1 MNFEVVHDIQTVY
14 RKLVTATSRPGT
26 LVVLEREAKTLDVQ
40 MECLSST
47 ILLARTV
54 LDPEVTFKVIAKEEE
69 ETVSRKI
76 NQLTY
81 SKPVDLPEADF
92 IFILHNASDEQ
103 IKEALNKAKVGN
115 LLNPHESAMIILE
128 VPDVTKGDSMILSGP
143 GIQQESFI
151 SLPNVSA
158 WLGARNEKNIE
169 FPLGIDMYFVDQQDR
184 LIALPRTTQI
194 KENGGE
200 IIWDMLQ

>member
-1 MNFEVVHDIQTVY
+1 MNLDVVHDIQTVY

-26 LVVLEREAKTLDVQ
+26 LVALDREARTLDVQ

-54 LDPEVTFKVIAKEEE
+54 LDPEVSFKVISKAEEA
-69 ETVSRKI
+69 VSRMI

-92 IFILHNASDEQ
+92 IFILHDASEEQ
-103 IKEALNKAKVGN
+103 MKEALNKAKVGN

-143 GIQQESFI
+143 GIQDESFL

-158 WLGARNEKNIE
+158 WLAARNEKNME

-194 KENGGE
+194 SENGGE
-200 IIWDMLQ
+200 ILWDMLQ

>member
-1 MNFEVVHDIQTVY
+1 MNLDVVHDIQTVY
-14 RKLVTATSRPGT
+14 RKLVTATSRPGNS
-26 LVVLEREAKTLDVQ
+26 VVLEREAKTLDIQ

-54 LDPEVTFKVIAKEEE
+54 LDPEVTFKVISKAEEA
-69 ETVSRKI
+69 VSRMI

-81 SKPVDLPEADF
+81 SKPVDLAEADF
-92 IFILHNASDEQ
+92 IFILQDASDEQ
-103 IKEALNKAKVGN
+103 MKEALNMAKVGN

-128 VPDVTKGDSMILSGP
+128 VPDVTKGVSMILSGP
-143 GIQQESFI
+143 GIQEESFI

-158 WLGARNEKNIE
+158 WLGARNEKNKE

-194 KENGGE
+194 KGNGGE

>member
-1 MNFEVVHDIQTVY
+1 MNLDVVHDIQTVY

-47 ILLARTV
+47 ILLALTV
-54 LDPEVTFKVIAKEEE
+54 LDPEVTFNVIAKDEEA
-69 ETVSRKI
+69 VSRMI

-92 IFILHNASDEQ
+92 IFILHDASEEQ
-103 IKEALNKAKVGN
+103 MKEALTKAKVGN

-128 VPDVTKGDSMILSGP
+128 VPDVTKGDPMILSGP
-143 GIQQESFI
+143 GIQEESFL

-194 KENGGE
+194 RENGWE

>member
-1 MNFEVVHDIQTVY
+1 MNLDVVHDIQTVY

-26 LVVLEREAKTLDVQ
+26 LMVLDREAKTLDVQ

-47 ILLARTV
+47 ILLALTV

-69 ETVSRKI
+69 AVSRII

-92 IFILHNASDEQ
+92 IFILHDASDEQ
-103 IKEALNKAKVGN
+103 MKEALNKAKVGN

-143 GIQQESFI
+143 GIQEESFI

>member
-1 MNFEVVHDIQTVY
+1 MNLDMVHDIQTIY

-26 LVVLEREAKTLDVQ
+26 LVVLDREARTLDVQ

-54 LDPEVTFKVIAKEEE
+54 LDPEVSFKVISKAEEA
-69 ETVSRKI
+69 VSRMIK
-76 NQLTY
+76 QLTY

-92 IFILHNASDEQ
+92 IFILHDASEEQ
-103 IKEALNKAKVGN
+103 MKEALNKAKVGN

-143 GIQQESFI
+143 GIQDESFL

-158 WLGARNEKNIE
+158 WLAARNEKNME

-194 KENGGE
+194 RENRGE
-200 IIWDMLQ
+200 ILWDMLQ

>member
-1 MNFEVVHDIQTVY
+1 MNLDVVHDIQTVY

-26 LVVLEREAKTLDVQ
+26 LVVLEREAKMLDVR

-54 LDPEVTFKVIAKEEE
+54 LDHEVTFKVISKEEAA
-69 ETVSRKI
+69 VSRMI

-81 SKPVDLPEADF
+81 SKPVDLPDADF
-92 IFILHNASDEQ
+92 IFILHDASDEQ
-103 IKEALNKAKVGN
+103 MKEALNNAKVGN

-143 GIQQESFI
+143 GIQEESFI

-158 WLGARNEKNIE
+158 WLGVRNEKNIE

-194 KENGGE
+194 KGNGGE

>member
-1 MNFEVVHDIQTVY
+1 MNLDVVHDIQTVY

-40 MECLSST
+40 MECLNST
-47 ILLARTV
+47 ILLALTV
-54 LDPEVTFKVIAKEEE
+54 LDPEVTFNVIAKEEE
-69 ETVSRKI
+69 AVSRMI

-92 IFILHNASDEQ
+92 IFILHDASEEQ
-103 IKEALNKAKVGN
+103 MKEAMTKAKVGN

-143 GIQQESFI
+143 GIQEESFI

-158 WLGARNEKNIE
+158 WLGVRNEKNIE

>member
-1 MNFEVVHDIQTVY
+1 MNLDVVHDIQTVY
-14 RKLVTATSRPGT
+14 RKLVTATSRPGS
-26 LVVLEREAKTLDVQ
+26 LVVFEREAKTLDVQ

-47 ILLARTV
+47 ILLALTV
-54 LDPEVTFKVIAKEEE
+54 LDPEVTFKVIAKEG
-69 ETVSRKI
+69 ETVSRMI

-92 IFILHNASDEQ
+92 IFILHDASEEQ
-103 IKEALNKAKVGN
+103 MKEAIYKAKKGN
-115 LLNPHESAMIILE
+115 LLNPHESAMVILE

-143 GIQQESFI
+143 GIQGESFI

-169 FPLGIDMYFVDQQDR
+169 FPLGIDMYFVDQLDR

-194 KENGGE
+194 KEKGGGV
-200 IIWDMLQ
+200 IWDMLQ

>member
-1 MNFEVVHDIQTVY
+1 MNLDIVHDIQTVY

-26 LVVLEREAKTLDVQ
+26 LVVLDREARTLDVQ

-54 LDPEVTFKVIAKEEE
+54 LDPEVSFKVISKAEEA
-69 ETVSRKI
+69 VSRMI

-92 IFILHNASDEQ
+92 IFILHDASEEQ
-103 IKEALNKAKVGN
+103 MKEALNKAKVGN
-115 LLNPHESAMIILE
+115 LLNPHESAMVILE

-143 GIQQESFI
+143 GIQDESFL
-151 SLPNVSA
+151 SLPNVSV
-158 WLGARNEKNIE
+158 WLAARNEKNME

-194 KENGGE
+194 RENGGE
-200 IIWDMLQ
+200 ILWDMLQ

>member
-1 MNFEVVHDIQTVY
+1 MNLDVVHDIQTVY

-26 LVVLEREAKTLDVQ
+26 LVVLDREARTLDVQ

-54 LDPEVTFKVIAKEEE
+54 LDPEVSFKVISKAEEA
-69 ETVSRKI
+69 VSRMI

-92 IFILHNASDEQ
+92 IFILHDASEEQ
-103 IKEALNKAKVGN
+103 MKEALNKAKVGN

-143 GIQQESFI
+143 GIQDESFL

-158 WLGARNEKNIE
+158 WLAARNEKNME

-194 KENGGE
+194 RENGDE
-200 IIWDMLQ
+200 ILWDMLQ

>member
-1 MNFEVVHDIQTVY
+1 MNLDVVHDIQTVY

-40 MECLSST
+40 MECFSST

-69 ETVSRKI
+69 AVSRMI

-81 SKPVDLPEADF
+81 SKPVDLQEADF
-92 IFILHNASDEQ
+92 IFILLDAFEEQ
-103 IKEALNKAKVGN
+103 MKEALNKAKVGN

-151 SLPNVSA
+151 SLPYVSA

-169 FPLGIDMYFVDQQDR
+169 FPLGIDMYFVDQHDR
-184 LIALPRTTQI
+184 LIALPRTTKI

>member
-1 MNFEVVHDIQTVY
+1 MNLDVVHDIQTVY

-47 ILLARTV
+47 ILLALTV
-54 LDPEVTFKVIAKEEE
+54 LDPEVTFKVIAKEGEA
-69 ETVSRKI
+69 VSRMI

-92 IFILHNASDEQ
+92 IFILHDASDEQ
-103 IKEALNKAKVGN
+103 MKEALNKAKVGN

-143 GIQQESFI
+143 GIQEESFI
-151 SLPNVSA
+151 SLPNVSV

-194 KENGGE
+194 KGNGGE

>member
-1 MNFEVVHDIQTVY
+1 MNLDVVHDIQTVY

-54 LDPEVTFKVIAKEEE
+54 LDPEVTFKVIAKEGEA
-69 ETVSRKI
+69 VSRMI

-92 IFILHNASDEQ
+92 IFILHDASEEQ
-103 IKEALNKAKVGN
+103 MKEAINKAKVGN
-115 LLNPHESAMIILE
+115 LFNPHESAMIILE

-143 GIQQESFI
+143 GIQEESFI
-151 SLPNVSA
+151 SLPNVPA
-158 WLGARNEKNIE
+158 WLGVRNEKNIE

>member
-1 MNFEVVHDIQTVY
+1 MNLDVVHDIQTVY

-54 LDPEVTFKVIAKEEE
+54 LDPEVTFKVIAKEGEA
-69 ETVSRKI
+69 VSRMI

-92 IFILHNASDEQ
+92 IFILHDASEEQ
-103 IKEALNKAKVGN
+103 MREAINKAKVGN
-115 LLNPHESAMIILE
+115 LFNPHESAMIILE

-143 GIQQESFI
+143 GIQEESFI

-158 WLGARNEKNIE
+158 WLGVRNEKNIE

>member
-1 MNFEVVHDIQTVY
+1 MNLDVVHDIQTVY

-26 LVVLEREAKTLDVQ
+26 LVVLDREARTLDVQ

-54 LDPEVTFKVIAKEEE
+54 LDPEVSFKVISKAEEA
-69 ETVSRKI
+69 VSRMI

-92 IFILHNASDEQ
+92 IFILHDASEEQ
-103 IKEALNKAKVGN
+103 MKEALNKAKVGN

-143 GIQQESFI
+143 GIQDESFL

-158 WLGARNEKNIE
+158 WLAARNEKNME

-194 KENGGE
+194 RENGGG
-200 IIWDMLQ
+200 ILWDMLQ

>member
-1 MNFEVVHDIQTVY
+1 MNLDIVHDIQTVY

-26 LVVLEREAKTLDVQ
+26 LVVLDREARTLDVQ

-54 LDPEVTFKVIAKEEE
+54 LDPEVSFKVISKAEEA
-69 ETVSRKI
+69 VSKMI

-92 IFILHNASDEQ
+92 IFILHDASEEQ
-103 IKEALNKAKVGN
+103 MKEALNKAKVGN

-143 GIQQESFI
+143 GIQDESFL

-158 WLGARNEKNIE
+158 WLAARNEKNME
-169 FPLGIDMYFVDQQDR
+169 FPLGIDMYFVDQHDR

-194 KENGGE
+194 RENGGE
-200 IIWDMLQ
+200 TLWDMLQ

>member
-1 MNFEVVHDIQTVY
+1 MNLDVVHDIQTVY

-54 LDPEVTFKVIAKEEE
+54 LDPEVTFKVISKEEE
-69 ETVSRKI
+69 AVSRKI

-92 IFILHNASDEQ
+92 IFILHDASEEQ
-103 IKEALNKAKVGN
+103 MKEALNKAKVGN

-158 WLGARNEKNIE
+158 WLGVRNEKNRE

>member
-1 MNFEVVHDIQTVY
+1 MNLDVVHDIQTVY

-47 ILLARTV
+47 ILLALTV
-54 LDPEVTFKVIAKEEE
+54 LDPEVTFKIISKEEE
-69 ETVSRKI
+69 IVSRMI

-81 SKPVDLPEADF
+81 SKAVDLSEADF

-115 LLNPHESAMIILE
+115 LLNPL
-128 VPDVTKGDSMILSGP
+128 
-143 GIQQESFI
+143 
-151 SLPNVSA
+151 
-158 WLGARNEKNIE
+158 
-169 FPLGIDMYFVDQQDR
+169 DR
-184 LIALPRTTQI
+184 Q
-194 KENGGE
+194 
-200 IIWDMLQ
+200 

>member
-1 MNFEVVHDIQTVY
+1 MNLDVVHDIQTVY

-26 LVVLEREAKTLDVQ
+26 LVALDREARTLDVQ

-54 LDPEVTFKVIAKEEE
+54 LDPEVSFKVISKAEEA
-69 ETVSRKI
+69 VSRMI

-92 IFILHNASDEQ
+92 IFILHDAPEEQ
-103 IKEALNKAKVGN
+103 MKEALNKAKVGN

-143 GIQQESFI
+143 GIQDESFL

-158 WLGARNEKNIE
+158 WLAARNEKNME

-194 KENGGE
+194 RENGGE
-200 IIWDMLQ
+200 ILWDMLQ

>member
-1 MNFEVVHDIQTVY
+1 MNLDVVHDIQTVY

-26 LVVLEREAKTLDVQ
+26 LMVLEREAKTLDVQ

-47 ILLARTV
+47 ILLALTV

-69 ETVSRKI
+69 AVSMMI

-92 IFILHNASDEQ
+92 IFILHDASVEQ
-103 IKEALNKAKVGN
+103 MKEALNKAKVGN
-115 LLNPHESAMIILE
+115 LLNPHESAMVILE

-143 GIQQESFI
+143 GIQQPSFI

>member
-1 MNFEVVHDIQTVY
+1 MNLDVVHDIQTVY

-26 LVVLEREAKTLDVQ
+26 LVVLEREARTLDVQ

-54 LDPEVTFKVIAKEEE
+54 LDPEVSFKVISKAEEA
-69 ETVSRKI
+69 VSRMI

-92 IFILHNASDEQ
+92 IFILHDASEDQ

-143 GIQQESFI
+143 GIQEESFL

-194 KENGGE
+194 KGNGGE